1 MFIQRPPVFIQ
12 RPPFCPGGGGHLSTI
27 VALLSRRG
35 EGNEVVESGTE
46 KRSWRAGKSG
56 VEGETHARRGG
67 RKEAGR
73 GGHRRTDVCGREMKG
88 GHLTEEG

>member
-1 MFIQRPPVFIQ
+1 MCSSNDPPSV
-12 RPPFCPGGGGHLSTI
+12 PEGGHLI
-27 VALLSRRG
+27 WIIALLSRRG